1 MIPIKKSIENTNNT
15 LSENCLLSD
24 AIFQFC
30 LENATIKQVQSAV
43 KNYRLIQI
51 AYDLKREI
59 GWAFPEIYKEN
70 VRKALL
76 FSSAFRNYNTDPIK
90 MGELNR
96 EIDSIQRLLKLFGK
110 FHNDYAALCLAHDS
124 LVIEYNK
131 MNEPITE
138 FLKLY
143 KKTQKL
149 KGKKVSV
156 RKKKEDSFYD
166 PFANSVR

>member
-1 MIPIKKSIENTNNT
+1 MILIEKSIENTKPT

-24 AIFQFC
+24 AILQFC

-59 GWAFPEIYKEN
+59 GWAFPEINKEN

-76 FSSAFRNYNTDPIK
+76 FSSAFSKYNTDPIK

-96 EIDSIQRLLKLFGK
+96 EVYS
-110 FHNDYAALCLAHDS
+110 
-124 LVIEYNK
+124 
-131 MNEPITE
+131 
-138 FLKLY
+138 
-143 KKTQKL
+143 
-149 KGKKVSV
+149 
-156 RKKKEDSFYD
+156 
-166 PFANSVR
+166 